1 MNHQFN
7 DNELEEFIKQF
18 DRELLDDASQIELPE
33 SLSSKRLFE
42 KYNISDLTQNTP
54 AKKYRMNRQWMGLAA
69 SAACFVLIF
78 MGYARL
84 AQLGADYAT
93 PEQAKFAQSEEGET
107 RPSLDKAASGSY
119 TAVREAITKLNS
131 RQTTNKYMMESGG
144 GAAASSP
151 PAAAP
156 EAAPNFTTG
165 MADSFRKD
173 VYTTNVQ
180 VEGIDESDIVK
191 TDGKY
196 LYHARYDDSNGQSE
210 VAIVSASDLKLV
222 TTIPLGSNTSTELYL
237 YNDRLVVIDSV
248 PVKEA
253 QDLTDE
259 IRYTLGEL
267 APIEQTP
274 SSSAAED
281 LLIAP
286 SFVGKMMPMQN
297 TMTRAAVYDIKDK
310 AHPKQ
315 VNNLVQDGRYISSRL
330 QGDQLYLVTNKT
342 SSYEMPYDFMPAREI
357 IPAIAQNNQVGLIKA
372 EDIILSPYMQNANY
386 AVVSAVNLSSNNVN
400 TKAVLGMVDEIVM
413 SEKSLLLTSGIYSYN
428 PQGGSQ
434 QSTGIVKFDLNQG
447 NLSFKADTLVE
458 GYIDSQFAIDEYQGD
473 LRVATTSFREGT
485 SQSNVYVY
493 DERLKQIG
501 SVENLAP
508 GEVIHSV
515 RFSGEVAYVVT
526 FKQIDPLF
534 VIDLK
539 DPTKPVVKGE
549 LKIPGFSEY
558 LHPIGDGKLI
568 GLGVNTIQD
577 RNGAVIQDG
586 LKLSLFDVSNP
597 SDPVEKAKLEIGN
610 MGSNTEALSNH
621 KAFMYYPAKGLFGFP
636 VDIYTAKSGR
646 YGDTTSA
653 FNGFVVF
660 KIKKDGFELVGKVPS
675 NNEQQGIEKFDYSNV
690 ISRGVYIGDKLYTVS
705 NGKLMTYSLKSFS
718 KLDELVYH

>member
-107 RPSLDKAASGSY
+107 RPSLDKAVSGSY

-144 GAAASSP
+144 GAAVPSP

-165 MADSFRKD
+165 MADSLRKD

-248 PVKEA
+248 PAKEA

-267 APIEQTP
+267 APIEQAP

-310 AHPKQ
+310 SHPKQ
-315 VNNLVQDGRYISSRL
+315 VNSLVQDGRYISSRL

-428 PQGGSQ
+428 PQGRSQ

-447 NLSFKADTLVE
+447 TLSFKADTLVE

-493 DERLKQIG
+493 DESLKQIG

-586 LKLSLFDVSNP
+586 LKLSLFDVNNP

>member
-93 PEQAKFAQSEEGET
+93 PEQAKFAQSEEGDT
-107 RPSLDKAASGSY
+107 TPSLDKAVSGSY

-144 GAAASSP
+144 GAAVPSP

-248 PVKEA
+248 PAKEA

-274 SSSAAED
+274 SSSAAEN

-286 SFVGKMMPMQN
+286 SFVGKIMPMQN

-315 VNNLVQDGRYISSRL
+315 VNSLVQDGRYISSRL